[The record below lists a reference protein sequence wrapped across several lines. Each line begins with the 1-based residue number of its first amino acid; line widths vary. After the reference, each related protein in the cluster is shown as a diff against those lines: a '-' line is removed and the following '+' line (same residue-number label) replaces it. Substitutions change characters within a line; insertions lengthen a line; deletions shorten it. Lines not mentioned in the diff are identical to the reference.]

1 MIKTYSDVEV
11 SLDFMTPNPGRVV
24 AEACSITMKKMWG
37 LAEDIDEASLVKF
50 LIRANHGNP
59 LEHVIFRFKI
69 SHASRSFLAQ
79 ITRHRIAS
87 YTTSS
92 QHYQDYRDY
101 PWVMSEQMAQFLER
115 NHQGFEDYLMSVY
128 NEAIDVADI
137 PAQEARQILPNAMA
151 VNILLTVNARSL
163 LNIFNLRLCNR
174 NTDEMR
180 IIVNKM
186 WWVVEPVWRAYAG
199 ECGPDCTLV
208 NKTCAQG
215 KMQCR
220 AKTFKELI

>member
-37 LAEDIDEASLVKF
+37 LADDIDEASLVRF

-59 LEHVIFRFKI
+59 LEHVFFRFKI
-69 SHASRSFLAQ
+69 SHASRAFLAQ

-101 PWVMSEQMAQFLER
+101 PMVMSEKMLRFLED
-115 NHQGFEDYLMSVY
+115 NYPNLMYDIQAVY
-128 NEAIDVADI
+128 MEAIDRGGI
-137 PAQEARQILPNAMA
+137 LPQEARQILPNAMA

-186 WWVVEPVWRAYAG
+186 WWAVEPMWRSFAN
-199 ECGPDCTLV
+199 ESGPDCISYP
-208 NKTCAQG
+208 NSCRQG
-215 KMQCR
+215 KMQCPER
-220 AKTFKELI
+220 IFKELT

>member
-50 LIRANHGNP
+50 LVRANHGNP
-59 LEHVIFRFKI
+59 LEHVIFRFKL
-69 SHASRSFLAQ
+69 SHVSRSFLAQ

-101 PWVMSEQMAQFLER
+101 PLVMSQQMRAYLTQ
-115 NHQGFEDYLMSVY
+115 HYPAFEEVIKGVY
-128 NEAIDVADI
+128 THAIENGV
-137 PAQEARQILPNAMA
+137 PPEEARQVLPNAMA

-186 WWVVEPVWRAYAG
+186 WWAVEPVWRSFAN
-199 ECGPDCTLV
+199 ECGPDCISYSSSC
-208 NKTCAQG
+208 KQG
-215 KMQCR
+215 KMRC
-220 AKTFKELI
+220 AEEIFKELK